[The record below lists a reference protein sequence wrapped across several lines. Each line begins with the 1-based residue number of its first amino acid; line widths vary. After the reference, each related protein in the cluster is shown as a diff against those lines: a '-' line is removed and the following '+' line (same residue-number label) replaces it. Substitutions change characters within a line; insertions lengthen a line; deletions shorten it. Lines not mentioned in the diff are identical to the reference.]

1 VTETGTALVY
11 DTVAPLPGLTSHR
24 ARVTGELFVGQ
35 DALATIDGVRRDALR
50 RNHTGTHLLHASL
63 RRVLGDHVRQ
73 QSSLVAPDHLR
84 FDFSHPSGLAPEELS
99 AVLSL
104 ANEDVLSDA
113 EVTVVETTKAESEA
127 MGALAFFGD
136 KYGER
141 VRVVRAG
148 PHSIELCG
156 GTHVGALGM
165 IGPISVVSESAI
177 GSNKRR
183 IEAVTGTSALDRIL
197 AREGILSEAASLLR
211 TEPEHVPEAIDRLLE
226 RQRAAEKSLEQARGR
241 ELQSEAASLAATA
254 LGGVVVARRDG
265 LSPDLLR
272 NLAQS
277 ARTAAGLRA
286 VVLGGSPDGHKA
298 AVAVSAERNGGRGEG
313 GAQVDAGDLVKQIA
327 PLLGG
332 GGGGSPE
339 MALAGG
345 NDPSG
350 IDRALDEARRVLSG
364 D

>member
-1 VTETGTALVY
+1 
-11 DTVAPLPGLTSHR
+11 
-24 ARVTGELFVGQ
+24 
-35 DALATIDGVRRDALR
+35 
-50 RNHTGTHLLHASL
+50 
-63 RRVLGDHVRQ
+63 
-73 QSSLVAPDHLR
+73 
-84 FDFSHPSGLAPEELS
+84 
-99 AVLSL
+99 
-104 ANEDVLSDA
+104 
-113 EVTVVETTKAESEA
+113 
-127 MGALAFFGD
+127 
-136 KYGER
+136 
-141 VRVVRAG
+141 
-148 PHSIELCG
+148 
-156 GTHVGALGM
+156 M

-211 TEPEHVPEAIDRLLE
+211 TEPEHVAEAIDRLLE

-254 LGGVVVARRDG
+254 LSGVVVARRDG

-277 ARTAAGLRA
+277 ARTTAGLRA

-298 AVAVSAERNGGRGEG
+298 AVAVSAEGNGGRGE
-313 GAQVDAGDLVKQIA
+313 AQVDAEDLVKQIA

-345 NDPSG
+345 NDPNG